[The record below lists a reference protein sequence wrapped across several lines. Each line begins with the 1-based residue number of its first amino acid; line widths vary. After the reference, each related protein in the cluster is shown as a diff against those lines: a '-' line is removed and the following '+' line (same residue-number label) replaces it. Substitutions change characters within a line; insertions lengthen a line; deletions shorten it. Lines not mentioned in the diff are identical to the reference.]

1 MNNRFKSL
9 YLDIAKRT
17 AKMSRA
23 VRLQVGCVVVKDDRI
38 ISMSWNGT
46 PTGWDNNCED
56 KAYMDDMDA
65 IFHENKPEQIKKQWP
80 FEDEQGRY
88 SLTTKPEVLHAESNS
103 LSKLAR
109 SSESGNG
116 AAMFITHAPCIECA
130 KLIYQSGITSVC
142 YISAYRD
149 ARGVEFLKKCGVD
162 VEQVDLTPDLKQIVA
177 EHFDHE

>member
-38 ISMSWNGT
+38 ISMGWNGT

-56 KAYMDDMDA
+56 KEYMDTMQSP
-65 IFHENKPEQIKKQWP
+65 PEQSKKHWP

-88 SLTTKPEVLHAESNS
+88 RLRTKPEVLHAESNS

-109 SSESGNG
+109 SLESGND

-142 YISAYRD
+142 YISDYRD
-149 ARGVEFLKKCGVD
+149 ARGVEFLKKCGVN
-162 VEQVDLTPDLKQIVA
+162 VEQVNLTPNLKQIVA